1 MSGSGLARALSLLTL
16 ISLTFLVP
24 EMEGQ
29 IAIAPS
35 SVAFGNVL
43 VGSSQTQTVNIT
55 NVGNSNLSISQVGA
69 SGAGYTASGLNLPY
83 VLFPGRSVSLN
94 VTFTPP
100 TGGAAMGAVSASAS
114 VPYGGHKRWRY
125 NGTVTAATA
134 SLTGTG
140 TMPSG
145 TVTASPATLNF
156 GSISQGTSQ
165 SLTETISNSG
175 TGNVTISQASMSSAA
190 FGVNGLV
197 PPTTLGAGQSITF
210 SVVYS
215 PTSSGTVSGTLSILS
230 NASDTQLSI
239 ALAGTGAPAGQ
250 LTLTPTSLNFGN
262 VTNGS
267 SSILSG
273 TLTASGSSV
282 TVASASSTSAEF
294 SLSGI
299 SLPMSVSAGQS
310 VPFSVTFLPQA
321 TGTATASLSF
331 LNNTGGTLA
340 TGSLTGSGVAAVQH
354 NVSLSW
360 SPSTSTG
367 IVGYNVY
374 RGAIL
379 GGPYTQVSSEDTGSS
394 YTDTTVSAG
403 QIYYYVVTAVDSTG
417 TESLYSNQ
425 AQAAVPS
432 P

>member
-1 MSGSGLARALSLLTL
+1 MSGSLARALSLLTL
-16 ISLTFLVP
+16 ISLTLLVAQ
-24 EMEGQ
+24 MEGQ

-55 NVGNSNLSISQVGA
+55 NVGNSNLSISQVGV
-69 SGAGYTASGLNLPY
+69 SGAGYTASGLNLPC
-83 VLFPGRSVSLN
+83 VLFPGQSVSLN

-114 VPYGGHKRWRY
+114 VSYGGHKKWRY
-125 NGTVTAATA
+125 NGTVTTATA

-140 TMPSG
+140 NMPSG
-145 TVTASPATLNF
+145 TVTASPATLSF

-165 SLTETISNSG
+165 SLTETLSNSG

-210 SVVYS
+210 SVVFS

-230 NASDTQLSI
+230 NASDTQLCI

-267 SSILSG
+267 SSVLSG

-282 TVASASSTSAEF
+282 TVASASSTSSEF

-340 TGSLTGSGVAAVQH
+340 TSSLTGSGVAAMQH

-374 RGAIL
+374 RAAISE
-379 GGPYTQVSSEDTGSS
+379 GPYTQVSSADTGSS

-403 QIYYYVVTAVDSTG
+403 QTYYYVVTAVDSMG